1 MLEFRKFDS
10 DDNFSTM
17 GDHLDVTSIVYYI
30 ILNINNTKFRKLE

>member
-17 GDHLDVTSIVYYI
+17 GDHLDVT
-30 ILNINNTKFRKLE
+30 LNCLLYNIECK